1 MIVGGFDGRGS
12 PYVECR
18 VIIPRLQVDERVRF
32 LLDTGADNTSLHPLA
47 ARRARI
53 PFSQLG
59 NRANSRGIGGMSSY
73 FREPALLV
81 FDDDAQ
87 SRIYS
92 VELRIAE
99 PNESNL
105 GLPSLL
111 WAKCHQPLVHPVRSG
126 EFQARMRCPLCRFH
140 AGRPVTNINESGEE
154 LCLVRA
160 SSHGHLETISKR
172 IESAEIPPIYSR
184 GHGFRLSPE

>member
-1 MIVGGFDGRGS
+1 M
-12 PYVECR
+12 
-18 VIIPRLQVDERVRF
+18 
-32 LLDTGADNTSLHPLA
+32 LDTGADNTSLHPLA

-111 WAKCHQPLVHPVRSG
+111 GRNVINRWYIQYDPV
-126 EFQARMRCPLCRFH
+126 
-140 AGRPVTNINESGEE
+140 N
-154 LCLVRA
+154 
-160 SSHGHLETISKR
+160 
-172 IESAEIPPIYSR
+172 
-184 GHGFRLSPE
+184 FRLECAVRYADFTLDAQ